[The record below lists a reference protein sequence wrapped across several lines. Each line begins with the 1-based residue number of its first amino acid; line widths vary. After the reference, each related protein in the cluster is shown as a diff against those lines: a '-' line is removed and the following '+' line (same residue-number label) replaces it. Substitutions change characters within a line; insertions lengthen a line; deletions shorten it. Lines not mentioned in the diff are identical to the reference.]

1 MPDDRRPDGLSRSSI
16 HVWEDSPS
24 SPAGIAPEPVTRSL
38 DPELTARLDPES
50 AARAYPEGHQD
61 DALTSL
67 GALTQRLSRTS
78 GFLDA
83 RAASV
88 ASARSPLR
96 TRPAAERETKVAAVA
111 TAFDAVGIA

>member
-1 MPDDRRPDGLSRSSI
+1 MSRLTECAALRTSTGGLPCSVGEARS
-16 HVWEDSPS
+16 
-24 SPAGIAPEPVTRSL
+24 
-38 DPELTARLDPES
+38 RLDPES
-50 AARAYPEGHQD
+50 AARAYLEGHQD

-88 ASARSPLR
+88 ASARSLLR

-111 TAFDAVGIA
+111 TFRNWRFSADSPARQK